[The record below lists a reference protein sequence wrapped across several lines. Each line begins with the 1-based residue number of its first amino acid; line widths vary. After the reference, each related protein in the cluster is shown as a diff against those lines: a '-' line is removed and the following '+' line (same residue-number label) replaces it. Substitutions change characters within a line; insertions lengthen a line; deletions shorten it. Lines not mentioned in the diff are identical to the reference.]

1 MPKYDDITGQQFGYL
16 IALEREIRTS
26 KSGKSKYAAWK
37 CLCTFEGCN
46 EITYSTL
53 HSLRSGQHTKCG
65 KHKIIHGLR
74 HTRIYGIWNGM
85 KIRCYDKNN
94 HNYKK
99 YGAKGITV
107 CDEWKNSFIVFN
119 DWAQANGYTDDLT
132 LDRIDPLGNYEP
144 NNCRWVSQKIQQNNR
159 SNNVFLFYDNKF
171 YTISELADKYNI
183 DYALLRDRIM
193 DKDWT
198 IEDAINIPKGADKR
212 YIEFNGETHTLVDWE
227 RITGIGRQTIANRI
241 DKLGWSVEKALTL
254 SPEIYKNRKK
264 EKHNV

>member
-26 KSGKSKYAAWK
+26 KSGKTKYAAWK
-37 CLCTFEGCN
+37 CLCTFEGCG

-65 KHKIIHGLR
+65 KHKIVHGLR

-107 CDEWKNSFIVFN
+107 CNEWKDSFVAFN
-119 DWAQANGYTDDLT
+119 EWAQANGYTDDLT
-132 LDRIDPLGNYEP
+132 LDRIDPSGNYEP
-144 NNCRWVSQKIQQNNR
+144 DNCRWVSQKIQQNNR
-159 SNNVFLFYDNKF
+159 SNNRIISYQGEN
-171 YTISELADKYNI
+171 YTLSQLSRKYNLN
-183 DYALLRDRIM
+183 AGFLRRRLEFG
-193 DKDWT
+193 WSV
-198 IEDAINIPKGADKR
+198 EDAINTPKGADKR
-212 YIEFNGETHTLVDWE
+212 YLEFNGETHTLTEWE
-227 RITGIGRQTIANRI
+227 DITGIDRRTIGNRI
-241 DKLGWSVEKALTL
+241 NKLGWSVEKALTT
-254 SPEIYKNRKK
+254 SPEIYKNRGKK
-264 EKHNV
+264 GDK